1 MHTDS
6 RWSYVDWEIIQ
17 WVMTTFFGNCDQI
30 TRLQQIQNSLACAVV
45 KAPKS
50 SHIIPI
56 LRSLHW
62 LEITECIEYK
72 LVSLTYK
79 VLTTIQLSYL
89 HNLIAVQ
96 PPRST
101 QSSFLVTL
109 ARPSTSSSLRI
120 TDHSFHYASPGL
132 WNELP
137 ASLCQ
142 PRTDIQLSNFDSA
155 SSMSGTSS
163 IGFIDSP
170 LSSSIDSPLSSS
182 VTPSLFHSRLK
193 TFLFTAR
200 CYASAVLAM
209 ALCLSVCPF
218 VTSRC
223 STKTTKHSITQ
234 ITPHDSPGT
243 LVFWHQRSPRN
254 STGDTPYGG
263 TKCR

>member
-62 LEITECIEYK
+62 LEITERIEYK

-89 HNLIAVQ
+89 HNLIGVQ

-120 TDHSFHYASPGL
+120 TDHSFHYASPVSEMNSRLLSVNHALISNSPTLIQPVL
-132 WNELP
+132 WVALLP
-137 ASLCQ
+137 SVSLTHHSHH
-142 PRTDIQLSNFDSA
+142 P
-155 SSMSGTSS
+155 
-163 IGFIDSP
+163 SP
-170 LSSSIDSPLSSS
+170 LHFFIPGLK
-182 VTPSLFHSRLK
+182 PS
-193 TFLFTAR
+193 FLPR
-200 CYASAVLAM
+200 DAM
-209 ALCLSVCPF
+209 
-218 VTSRC
+218 
-223 STKTTKHSITQ
+223 H
-234 ITPHDSPGT
+234 
-243 LVFWHQRSPRN
+243 PR
-254 STGDTPYGG
+254 Y
-263 TKCR
+263 

>member
-1 MHTDS
+1 MNLCYALSCSYCVVHKSLVDLLWQNFCKFCNSTLTFEDKTEFPLIS
-6 RWSYVDWEIIQ
+6 CLLFVRYAYRQPVVIRGLGDNSVSNDNILWQLWSDHP
-17 WVMTTFFGNCDQI
+17 
-30 TRLQQIQNSLACAVV
+30 RLQQIQNSLACAVV

-50 SHIIPI
+50 SHITPI

-62 LEITECIEYK
+62 LEITERIEYK

-89 HNLIAVQ
+89 HNLITVQ

-137 ASLCQ
+137 AFLCQ

-170 LSSSIDSPLSSS
+170 LSSS

-200 CYASAVLAM
+200 CYVRSSQVSVL
-209 ALCLSVCPF
+209 LKRLNIGSH
-218 VTSRC
+218 
-223 STKTTKHSITQ
+223 K
-234 ITPHDSPGT
+234 
-243 LVFWHQRSPRN
+243 
-254 STGDTPYGG
+254 
-263 TKCR
+263 